1 MIINEGIGNVVIV
14 DDDRT
19 ILKMSGTI
27 LREAGMNVT
36 LLTSG
41 KELLEYLG
49 EGNDTDLILLDI
61 LMPDMDGFETLEAVR
76 ELEKENSGKE
86 EVPVI
91 FLTGDDDK
99 AAESRGL
106 SMGATDFIRKPF
118 DADVLLHRVENV
130 IANQKQIRRLSEEIQ
145 TDPLTGL
152 LNKTSTNNRMTQI
165 CRTDSGILMVIDIDN
180 FKPVNDI
187 YGHDSGDKV
196 LTAFADLLREG
207 FRSEDLIGRI
217 GGDEFV
223 IFLVN
228 ADKECIVADC
238 TRQLND
244 KLLKEAYRLLGQDMN
259 IPIGVSVGAAVLT
272 GGTEYSELF
281 KRADKELLSVKQSG
295 KHGYRIWRGD
305 KDDLSPAPYE
315 ENNLLKLRMIL
326 DERTTSNHALWLA
339 QEDFGN
345 IYRYMLRYFKRYHEK
360 ASRVFFSVTPKDPD
374 IVEED
379 LGSIMDKFGL
389 VIRDTLRNSDI
400 MMKCD
405 SSHFLLL
412 LPMAGGEDIDKV
424 LERLQC
430 TWDLQEE
437 SKRVD
442 IKCEKEVVT
451 YENEDDTAGGEDD
464 IPWIL
469 VVDDS
474 ISTLR
479 TAGRLLS
486 EDGMKVTCINSGHA
500 LLKRIEKGE
509 KPDLILLDIMMPG
522 LDGFETLRRLRS
534 IERYRTEIPVI
545 FLTGT
550 DSRESEQEGLSLGA
564 VDFVKKPFA
573 PGALV
578 IRVRR
583 ALEVA
588 RIKNRRR

>member
-1 MIINEGIGNVVIV
+1 MIINEGIGHVVIV

-19 ILKMSGTI
+19 ILKMSGMI
-27 LREAGMNVT
+27 LRDAGMNVS
-36 LLTSG
+36 LISSG
-41 KELLEYLG
+41 RELLSYLR
-49 EGNDTDLILLDI
+49 EGDEADLILLDI
-61 LMPDMDGFETLEAVR
+61 LMPDMDGFETLEALR
-76 ELEKENSGKE
+76 RFEKETGRE
-86 EVPVI
+86 DEIPVI
-91 FLTGDDDK
+91 FLTGDDDS

-118 DADVLLHRVENV
+118 DADVLLHRIENV
-130 IANQKQIRRLSEEIQ
+130 ISNKKQIKKLSEETH

-152 LNKTSTNNRMTQI
+152 LNKTSTNTRMTEI
-165 CRTDSGILMVIDIDN
+165 CKTDTGILMVIDIDN

-187 YGHDSGDKV
+187 YGHDTGDKV
-196 LTAFADLLREG
+196 LSSFADILREG
-207 FRSEDLIGRI
+207 FRTEDLIGRI
-217 GGDEFV
+217 GGDEFL
-223 IFLVN
+223 IFLMN
-228 ADKECIVADC
+228 ADKESIVADC

-259 IPIGVSVGAAVLT
+259 IPIGVSVGAAILT
-272 GGTEYSELF
+272 GGTEYATLF
-281 KRADKELLSVKQSG
+281 RRADKELLGVKQSG
-295 KHGYRIWRGD
+295 KHGYRIWHGE
-305 KDDLSPAPYE
+305 KDDLMSAPYE

-326 DERTTSNHALWLA
+326 DERTTSSHALWLA

-345 IYRYMLRYFKRYHEK
+345 IYRYMIRYFKRYHEK
-360 ASRVFFSVTPKDPD
+360 ASRVFFSVMPKDPD
-374 IVEED
+374 IMEED
-379 LGSIMDKFGL
+379 LDSIMDKFGQ
-389 VIRDTLRNSDI
+389 VIRNTLRNSDI

-412 LPMAGGEDIDKV
+412 LPMAGGDDIDKV
-424 LERLQC
+424 LDRLQL
-430 TWDLQEE
+430 TWELEKE
-437 SKRVD
+437 SEIVD

-451 YENEDDTAGGEDD
+451 FEDDMDSTTGEDD
-464 IPWIL
+464 VPWIL

-486 EDGMKVTCINSGHA
+486 DDGMKVTCINSGQA

-509 KPDLILLDIMMPG
+509 RPDLILLDIMMPE

-550 DSRESEQEGLSLGA
+550 DSRESEQEGLALGA